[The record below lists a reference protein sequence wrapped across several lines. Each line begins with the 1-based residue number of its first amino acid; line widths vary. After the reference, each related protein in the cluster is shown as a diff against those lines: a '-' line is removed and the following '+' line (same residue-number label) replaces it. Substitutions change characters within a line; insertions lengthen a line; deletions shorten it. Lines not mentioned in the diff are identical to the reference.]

1 MANPGDLPSIMVLA
15 DRLNAQAVT
24 IGELRA
30 ELAEERE
37 ERRRLEKRV
46 DEHDARLGRVDDALA
61 TCLAINVLDA
71 EIALI
76 RDGMS
81 QTALGGGE

>member
-1 MANPGDLPSIMVLA
+1 MANPGDLDVMILA

-37 ERRRLEKRV
+37 ARRRLEKRV
-46 DEHDARLGRVDDALA
+46 DGHDARLDRLDEALD
-61 TCLAINVLDA
+61 TCRAINVLDA

>member
-1 MANPGDLPSIMVLA
+1 MANPGDIPSAMVLS
-15 DRLNAQAVT
+15 D
-24 IGELRA
+24 
-30 ELAEERE
+30 
-37 ERRRLEKRV
+37 RV
-46 DEHDARLGRVDDALA
+46 DSLVKTIAEMFELVKDLKAAVETMAGIVERQEARLCLLEGDLS
-61 TCLAINVLDA
+61 TCRAINVLDA

>member
-1 MANPGDLPSIMVLA
+1 MANPGDLDVKVAL
-15 DRLNAQAVT
+15 DRIDALVKT
-24 IGELRA
+24 LGEWRV
-30 ELAEERE
+30 
-37 ERRRLEKRV
+37 RLEAV
-46 DEHDARLGRVDDALA
+46 EARLA
-61 TCLAINVLDA
+61 TLDAINVLDA

>member
-1 MANPGDLPSIMVLA
+1 MANPGDLDVMVAL
-15 DRLNAQAVT
+15 DRIDALVKT
-24 IGELRA
+24 IGELRQRIA
-30 ELAEERE
+30 VI
-37 ERRRLEKRV
+37 ERR
-46 DEHDARLGRVDDALA
+46 LA
-61 TCLAINVLDA
+61 TFDGIKALDA